1 MPYTTSLAEVEMR
14 MLLPHI
20 RAEDVTMHFLPAPHW
35 GSLRKLRIEHHGGVD
50 VVDLLWWL
58 MPQIDWG
65 EKLEGMVVESYQGGW
80 RSESARTRV
89 VVKEGLV
96 ERGRTKDAL
105 VRLWEGVKVRWPVIW
120 EGDWEV
126 REWEVEMRGAEMS
139 RFGRIWEGMA
149 EQERREKKA
158 AVGL

>member
-1 MPYTTSLAEVEMR
+1 MPYTSSLADVEMR

-20 RAEDVTMHFLPAPHW
+20 RPEDVTMHFLPAPHW
-35 GSLRKLRIEHHGGVD
+35 GSLRNLRIEYHAGVD

-65 EKLEGMVVESYQGGW
+65 EKLEGMVVRSLQGG
-80 RSESARTRV
+80 RKSEDTRTRA

-105 VRLWEGVKVRWPVIW
+105 VRLWEGVRVRWPVVW
-120 EGDWEV
+120 DVDWEV
-126 REWEVEMRGAEMS
+126 REWEVEMRGAERG
-139 RFGRIWEGMA
+139 RFGRLWEGMG
-149 EQERREKKA
+149 EEERRAKKA